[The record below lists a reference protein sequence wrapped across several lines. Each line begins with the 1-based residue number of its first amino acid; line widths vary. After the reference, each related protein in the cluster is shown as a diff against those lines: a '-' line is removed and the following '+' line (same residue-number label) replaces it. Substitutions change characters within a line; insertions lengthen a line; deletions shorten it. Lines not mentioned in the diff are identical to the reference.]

1 MHRRA
6 GGWRGHAFGALLGAL
21 CRAPPPTVAYVL
33 MPDNVTLSAS
43 RAGGDLSKLGR
54 YVSRWSFPADS
65 ASLEGLGGG
74 IAWAMQPDFC
84 DNLIRRFPEQTSVFY
99 LGWLSWVSCA
109 DIVDAVQRGM
119 QTWSDNSKVV
129 SFTDLTGTAACSA
142 PSGSVLDDPCP
153 WEMLIKTT
161 DGSEHEELAAYVIP
175 YRASHFFNASGGEY
189 YGTWYPAW
197 QHVPVRSPAGVSTT
211 GADPFRRS
219 ELYFNTHICWYLDAT
234 FCYEF
239 QRWANS
245 GVDVQT
251 LVQCTLLAIFGAAA
265 ARLLWVCSRAAGI
278 LFAPALSASM
288 RADAAAAEEQRARG
302 EDPVPPAEQE
312 EAAAPKQRAR
322 SVHGDPLSYGR
333 LNTRRTLD
341 YLATVSPMGNV
352 LTLFFLVFPPTFFWH
367 IYQPCHECYDFE
379 AAMAHELGHV
389 LGFGHPDAGAQ
400 SQNLEAPREAC
411 IDAATCTDP
420 FGACAELRYY
430 DQEASDPSVMQS
442 LTRRSPTT
450 CLSAS
455 DLAGLHALYPV
466 CDGQIA
472 AAVSCVKTA
481 RHSGWLRLASV
492 VLPPF
497 LLSVVLVLLPL
508 HFLRRRE
515 ARRMR
520 QLLES
525 HARLNESHARL
536 SERYSSLR
544 ASVAR
549 AVARPFS
556 ASAPSTASPTRQPS
570 RASVA
575 ASSAHGAKPRG
586 GGRRVHPAS
595 VGGSDGGPGGPP
607 QLLVVEE
614 EPGGVTEA
622 TAGGRRGEG
631 RRRRDRP
638 RSIEVSDAATTAAA
652 TAPSF

>member
-1 MHRRA
+1 MRARRVHITFTGTK
-6 GGWRGHAFGALLGAL
+6 GGTNLVSGVTA
-21 CRAPPPTVAYVL
+21 RA
-33 MPDNVTLSAS
+33 
-43 RAGGDLSKLGR
+43 
-54 YVSRWSFPADS
+54 
-65 ASLEGLGGG
+65 ASL
-74 IAWAMQPDFC
+74 
-84 DNLIRRFPEQTSVFY
+84 
-99 LGWLSWVSCA
+99 
-109 DIVDAVQRGM
+109 
-119 QTWSDNSKVV
+119 
-129 SFTDLTGTAACSA
+129 SFQCF
-142 PSGSVLDDPCP
+142 
-153 WEMLIKTT
+153 
-161 DGSEHEELAAYVIP
+161 
-175 YRASHFFNASGGEY
+175 RSHS
-189 YGTWYPAW
+189 
-197 QHVPVRSPAGVSTT
+197 R
-211 GADPFRRS
+211 
-219 ELYFNTHICWYLDAT
+219 LFNTAQGC
-234 FCYEF
+234 E
-239 QRWANS
+239 
-245 GVDVQT
+245 VD
-251 LVQCTLLAIFGAAA
+251 
-265 ARLLWVCSRAAGI
+265 
-278 LFAPALSASM
+278 
-288 RADAAAAEEQRARG
+288 
-302 EDPVPPAEQE
+302 
-312 EAAAPKQRAR
+312 
-322 SVHGDPLSYGR
+322 Y
-333 LNTRRTLD
+333 
-341 YLATVSPMGNV
+341 
-352 LTLFFLVFPPTFFWH
+352 
-367 IYQPCHECYDFE
+367 
-379 AAMAHELGHV
+379 
-389 LGFGHPDAGAQ
+389 
-400 SQNLEAPREAC
+400 
-411 IDAATCTDP
+411 
-420 FGACAELRYY
+420 
-430 DQEASDPSVMQS
+430 
-442 LTRRSPTT
+442 
-450 CLSAS
+450 SAS

-586 GGRRVHPAS
+586 GGRRVHPAP

-638 RSIEVSDAATTAAA
+638 HSIEVSDAATTAAA